1 MSGTIL
7 TITGTGTSVGKTVVT
22 AALAALAVDAGQ
34 RVAVVK
40 PGQTG
45 VRGDDLGDVDDVRR
59 LAGVADTYE
68 LARFSDPLAP
78 AAAARIAH
86 VPPIDVAEVA
96 RQIREIAEDHDLV
109 LVEGSGGLL
118 VEFDDQHHS
127 IADIAQDLGSDSVVV
142 IAPNL
147 GTLNHTALTLE
158 VMRHRGL
165 ALAGVIIGSWP
176 KNPDLSCCT
185 NLDDIE
191 SIAGEP
197 LSGAIRE
204 NRAKLGKSEFLE
216 AARKGLAPKF
226 GGEFDAADFRQ
237 RFDYRRIE

>member
-1 MSGTIL
+1 
-7 TITGTGTSVGKTVVT
+7 
-22 AALAALAVDAGQ
+22 
-34 RVAVVK
+34 
-40 PGQTG
+40 
-45 VRGDDLGDVDDVRR
+45 
-59 LAGVADTYE
+59 YE